1 MTPLL
6 TPWTYEAML
15 HELFGI
21 FSNKVD
27 IRNKQKVF
35 LATAEEKL
43 KRDSESM
50 KEKEQREFVLS
61 EIEDEF
67 YRRNVYC
74 GFGELANNIKAFIN
88 DVSAK
93 RNKTVKLES
102 LEDMHD
108 ALANI
113 P

>member
-1 MTPLL
+1 M
-6 TPWTYEAML
+6 
-15 HELFGI
+15 
-21 FSNKVD
+21 
-27 IRNKQKVF
+27 
-35 LATAEEKL
+35 
-43 KRDSESM
+43 
-50 KEKEQREFVLS
+50 LS

-67 YRRNVYC
+67 FKKNVYS

-93 RNKTVKLES
+93 RNKSVKLES

-108 ALANI
+108 ALSKL